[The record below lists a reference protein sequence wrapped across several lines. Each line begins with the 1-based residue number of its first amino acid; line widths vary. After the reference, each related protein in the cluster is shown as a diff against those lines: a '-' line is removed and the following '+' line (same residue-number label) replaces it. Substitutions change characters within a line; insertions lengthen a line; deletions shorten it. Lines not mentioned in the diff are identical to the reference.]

1 MTGPCVPVL
10 PAYRRCGMMR
20 FPMINT
26 VATGQNINRMR
37 IGAGMSVR
45 DMQEVFGF
53 TTPQAIYKWIHGTAM
68 PTIDNMVILAAMF
81 DVTVDEII
89 ATDTIDVKCG

>member
-1 MTGPCVPVL
+1 MMT
-10 PAYRRCGMMR
+10 Y
-20 FPMINT
+20 PMINT
-26 VATGQNINRMR
+26 AATGQNINRMR
-37 IGAGMSVR
+37 IEAGMTVR
-45 DMQEVFGF
+45 DMQQVFGF

-89 ATDTIDVKCG
+89 AVDRVEVKYG

>member
-1 MTGPCVPVL
+1 MN
-10 PAYRRCGMMR
+10 

-26 VATGQNINRMR
+26 VATGENINRMR
-37 IGAGMSVR
+37 IEAGMTVR
-45 DMQEVFGF
+45 EMQNVFGF

-81 DVTVDEII
+81 GVTVDEII
-89 ATDTIDVKCG
+89 VVDMIEINVG

>member
-1 MTGPCVPVL
+1 
-10 PAYRRCGMMR
+10 MMN

-26 VATGQNINRMR
+26 VATGENINRMR
-37 IGAGMSVR
+37 IEAGMTVR
-45 DMQEVFGF
+45 EMQNVFGF

-81 DVTVDEII
+81 GVTVDEII
-89 ATDTIDVKCG
+89 VVDMIEIKDG

>member
-1 MTGPCVPVL
+1 MMT
-10 PAYRRCGMMR
+10 

-26 VATGQNINRMR
+26 TATGENINRMR
-37 IGAGMSVR
+37 IEAGMTVR
-45 DMQEVFGF
+45 DMQRVFGF

-81 DVTVDEII
+81 GVTVDEII
-89 ATDTIDVKCG
+89 VVDMIEIKVAN

>member
-1 MTGPCVPVL
+1 MMNFPV
-10 PAYRRCGMMR
+10 
-20 FPMINT
+20 INT

-37 IGAGMSVR
+37 IEAGMTVR
-45 DMQEVFGF
+45 NMQDVFGF

-81 DVTVDEII
+81 DVTVDDII
-89 ATDTIDVKCG
+89 AVDTIEVKYG

>member
-1 MTGPCVPVL
+1 MTYPI
-10 PAYRRCGMMR
+10 
-20 FPMINT
+20 INT
-26 VATGQNINRMR
+26 AATGQNINRMR
-37 IGAGMSVR
+37 IEAGMTVR
-45 DMQEVFGF
+45 DMQQVFGF

-89 ATDTIDVKCG
+89 AVDTVEVKYG

>member
-1 MTGPCVPVL
+1 
-10 PAYRRCGMMR
+10 MMN

-37 IGAGMSVR
+37 IEAGMTVR
-45 DMQEVFGF
+45 EMQNVFGF

-81 DVTVDEII
+81 GVTVDEII
-89 ATDTIDVKCG
+89 VVDMIEIKVG

>member
-1 MTGPCVPVL
+1 
-10 PAYRRCGMMR
+10 MMN

-37 IGAGMSVR
+37 IAADMSVR

-53 TTPQAIYKWIHGTAM
+53 STPQAIYKWIHGTAM
-68 PTIDNMVILAAMF
+68 PTIDNMVVLAAMS

-89 ATDTIDVKCG
+89 AVDTIEVKYG

>member
-1 MTGPCVPVL
+1 
-10 PAYRRCGMMR
+10 MMN

-37 IGAGMSVR
+37 IRAGMTVR

-53 TTPQAIYKWIHGTAM
+53 ATPQAIYKWIHGAAM

-81 DVTVDEII
+81 GVTVDEII
-89 ATDTIDVKCG
+89 VVDMIEVKIG

>member
-1 MTGPCVPVL
+1 MMT
-10 PAYRRCGMMR
+10 Y
-20 FPMINT
+20 PMINT

-37 IGAGMSVR
+37 IAADMSVR
-45 DMQEVFGF
+45 DMQAVFGF
-53 TTPQAIYKWIHGTAM
+53 STPQAIYKWIHGTAM

-89 ATDTIDVKCG
+89 AVDTVEVKYG

>member
-1 MTGPCVPVL
+1 
-10 PAYRRCGMMR
+10 MMN

-37 IGAGMSVR
+37 IEAGMTVR

-53 TTPQAIYKWIHGTAM
+53 ATPQAIYKWIHGTAM
-68 PTIDNMVILAAMF
+68 PTIDNMVILAALF
-81 DVTVDEII
+81 GVTVDEIVAVDMI
-89 ATDTIDVKCG
+89 EVKIGG

>member
-1 MTGPCVPVL
+1 
-10 PAYRRCGMMR
+10 MMN

-37 IGAGMSVR
+37 IAADMSVR
-45 DMQEVFGF
+45 DMQAVFGF
-53 TTPQAIYKWIHGTAM
+53 STPQAIYKWIHGTAM

-89 ATDTIDVKCG
+89 AVDTVEVKYG

>member
-1 MTGPCVPVL
+1 MTN
-10 PAYRRCGMMR
+10 

-37 IGAGMSVR
+37 IEAGMTVR
-45 DMQEVFGF
+45 NMQDVFGF

-81 DVTVDEII
+81 DVTVDDII
-89 ATDTIDVKCG
+89 AVDTIEVKYG

>member
-1 MTGPCVPVL
+1 MMNFPV
-10 PAYRRCGMMR
+10 
-20 FPMINT
+20 INT

-37 IGAGMSVR
+37 IEAGMTVR
-45 DMQEVFGF
+45 EMQNVFGF

-81 DVTVDEII
+81 GVTVDDII
-89 ATDTIDVKCG
+89 AVDTIEVKYG

>member
-1 MTGPCVPVL
+1 
-10 PAYRRCGMMR
+10 MMN

-37 IGAGMSVR
+37 IGAGMTVR

-53 TTPQAIYKWIHGTAM
+53 ATPQAIYKWIHGAAM

-81 DVTVDEII
+81 DVTIDEIVAVDMI
-89 ATDTIDVKCG
+89 EVKVG

>member
-1 MTGPCVPVL
+1 
-10 PAYRRCGMMR
+10 MMR

-37 IGAGMSVR
+37 INAGMTVR
-45 DMQEVFGF
+45 DMQNVFGF
-53 TTPQAIYKWIHGTAM
+53 ATPQAIYKWIHGTAM

-89 ATDTIDVKCG
+89 ATDTIDIKCG

>member
-1 MTGPCVPVL
+1 MMT
-10 PAYRRCGMMR
+10 Y
-20 FPMINT
+20 PMINT
-26 VATGQNINRMR
+26 AAPGQNINRMR
-37 IGAGMSVR
+37 IEAGMTVR
-45 DMQEVFGF
+45 DMQQVFGF

-89 ATDTIDVKCG
+89 AVDTVEVKYG

>member
-1 MTGPCVPVL
+1 
-10 PAYRRCGMMR
+10 MMN

-37 IGAGMSVR
+37 IAADMSVR
-45 DMQEVFGF
+45 DMQAVFGF
-53 TTPQAIYKWIHGTAM
+53 STPQAIYKWIHGTAM
-68 PTIDNMVILAAMF
+68 PTIDNMVVLAAMF

-89 ATDTIDVKCG
+89 AVDTIEVKYG

>member
-1 MTGPCVPVL
+1 
-10 PAYRRCGMMR
+10 MMN

-37 IGAGMSVR
+37 IEAGMTVR
-45 DMQEVFGF
+45 NMQDVFGF
-53 TTPQAIYKWIHGTAM
+53 TTPQSIYKWIHGTAM

-81 DVTVDEII
+81 GVTVDEII
-89 ATDTIDVKCG
+89 AVDTIEVKYG